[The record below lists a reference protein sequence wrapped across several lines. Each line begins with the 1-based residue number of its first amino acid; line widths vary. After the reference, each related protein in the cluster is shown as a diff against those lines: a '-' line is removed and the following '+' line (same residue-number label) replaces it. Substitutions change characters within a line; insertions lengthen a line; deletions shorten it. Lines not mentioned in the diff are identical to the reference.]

1 MNPITYAKIIVE
13 MIKKNFLLLIRSRSS
28 ALVILLGPFLII
40 FLIGA
45 AFNTTSLHNIR
56 VGIYAQEQNEVLDE
70 IEKSLQN
77 NDFVVIEA
85 KTEEECINLIKS
97 GGAHLCMSFPGS
109 ISKESLSREIIFHV
123 DYSKVNL
130 VFTILNVITG
140 EVESISNDLSVEYTK
155 MIIEQLNATASQI
168 ADKSAMMA
176 ELANNAEEMKQN
188 LELLSSE
195 LSGISVSSS
204 EFGLSNVSS
213 YIAESNE
220 QIDEFGAITEETTS
234 SGQELLEG
242 FDAYISSFESQ
253 LSAQVDQIEDFQ
265 TTVDTY
271 AGLAC
276 SIDYSQ
282 ISGLPFNPCTDLTD
296 IQTSL
301 EEAVTQAETISAQFD
316 DIKEQLGDVSSQL
329 DTAQEQQDEILSA
342 AQSNLASLQQQL
354 TNSAAQIDSMSQE
367 KESIVGQLDAM
378 ILALDEN
385 IALIEAGQQSIQEL
399 SDNLMNAEFS
409 NAESIVNPILT
420 RIKPILEKKSYLDYT
435 MPALVVLIVMFM
447 SILLS
452 STIVM
457 TEKESRAYFRNYI
470 APIPDYSFLI
480 SIFITN
486 LVVVAVQALI
496 LLTIAQ
502 LAFGVSVFA
511 NVIYII
517 VAVLIIS
524 SIFIMIGM
532 AIGYIFV
539 SEETATL
546 ASISLA
552 SIFLLFSSFLIPLE
566 SLSETVSIIA
576 QYNPFVLSE
585 SVLRQL
591 IIFGTPLTLS
601 NEFLLLLLYIFILG
615 AGVYIAELIDKRRLH

>member
-1 MNPITYAKIIVE
+1 VYALDE
-13 MIKKNFLLLIRSRSS
+13 SD
-28 ALVILLGPFLII
+28 
-40 FLIGA
+40 
-45 AFNTTSLHNIR
+45 
-56 VGIYAQEQNEVLDE
+56 VLDQ
-70 IEKSLQN
+70 IKASLKD
-77 NDFVVIEA
+77 NDFTVLQTT
-85 KTEEECINLIKS
+85 TEEECINLVKS
-97 GGAHLCMSFPGS
+97 GGAHLCMSLPGG
-109 ISKESLSREIIFHV
+109 ITEESLAREIIFHV

-140 EVESISNDLSVEYTK
+140 EVEELSTDLSVEYTK
-155 MIIEQLNATASQI
+155 MIIEEMNATATQI
-168 ADKSAMMA
+168 SEKSSTIA
-176 ELANNAEEMKQN
+176 EMANNARDMKQS
-188 LELLSSE
+188 LEE
-195 LSGISVSSS
+195 LSAELKGITISSS
-204 EFGLSNVSS
+204 AYGLSNVSNYVS
-213 YIAESNE
+213 ESNE
-220 QIDEFGAITEETTS
+220 QIDEFGSITEETTS
-234 SGQELLEG
+234 SGQEMLDE
-242 FDAYISSFESQ
+242 FDAYIVSFESE
-253 LSAQVDQIEDFQ
+253 LDSQVDAIEDFQ
-265 TTVDTY
+265 STVDSYTT
-271 AGLAC
+271 LAC
-276 SIDYSQ
+276 SIDYSAV
-282 ISGLPFNPCTDLTD
+282 SGLTFNPCTDLTS
-296 IQTSL
+296 IQTTL
-301 EEAVTQAETISAQFD
+301 EDAVTSAESLKTQFD
-316 DIKEQLGDVSSQL
+316 DIQDQLNQVADQL
-329 DTAQEQQDEILSA
+329 DTAQEQQDQILSSA
-342 AQSNLASLQQQL
+342 KQNLQSLQSQL
-354 TNSAAQIDSMSQE
+354 NQSASKINQMGTQRD
-367 KESIVGQLDAM
+367 SIVSQLDAM
-378 ILALDEN
+378 IALLDQN
-385 IALIEAGQQSIQEL
+385 IATIDAVQQSVE
-399 SDNLMNAEFS
+399 SMGDNLAQAEYNNAED
-409 NAESIVNPILT
+409 IVNPILT

>member
-1 MNPITYAKIIVE
+1 V
-13 MIKKNFLLLIRSRSS
+13 
-28 ALVILLGPFLII
+28 
-40 FLIGA
+40 
-45 AFNTTSLHNIR
+45 
-56 VGIYAQEQNEVLDE
+56 
-70 IEKSLQN
+70 
-77 NDFVVIEA
+77 
-85 KTEEECINLIKS
+85 
-97 GGAHLCMSFPGS
+97 
-109 ISKESLSREIIFHV
+109 
-123 DYSKVNL
+123 
-130 VFTILNVITG
+130 
-140 EVESISNDLSVEYTK
+140 
-155 MIIEQLNATASQI
+155 
-168 ADKSAMMA
+168 
-176 ELANNAEEMKQN
+176 
-188 LELLSSE
+188 
-195 LSGISVSSS
+195 
-204 EFGLSNVSS
+204 
-213 YIAESNE
+213 
-220 QIDEFGAITEETTS
+220 
-234 SGQELLEG
+234 
-242 FDAYISSFESQ
+242 
-253 LSAQVDQIEDFQ
+253 
-265 TTVDTY
+265 
-271 AGLAC
+271 
-276 SIDYSQ
+276 
-282 ISGLPFNPCTDLTD
+282 SGLTFNPCTDLTS
-296 IQTSL
+296 IQTTL
-301 EEAVTQAETISAQFD
+301 EDAVTSAESLKTQFD
-316 DIKEQLGDVSSQL
+316 DIQDQLNQVADQL
-329 DTAQEQQDEILSA
+329 DTAQEQQDQILSSA
-342 AQSNLASLQQQL
+342 KQNLQSLQSQL
-354 TNSAAQIDSMSQE
+354 NQSASKINQMGTQRD
-367 KESIVGQLDAM
+367 SIVSQLDAM
-378 ILALDEN
+378 IALLDQN
-385 IALIEAGQQSIQEL
+385 IATIDAVQQSVE
-399 SDNLMNAEFS
+399 SMGDNLAQAEYNNAED
-409 NAESIVNPILT
+409 IVNPILT